1 MTGLTEVTGEGC
13 EGCGHWGSKGEKI
26 GADEQAGLSKVVQEV
41 ITDLKEHS
49 FSSVP

>member
-1 MTGLTEVTGEGC
+1 MRGVGTGAVE
-13 EGCGHWGSKGEKI
+13 GEKI
-26 GADEQAGLSKVVQEV
+26 GADEQAGLSKAVIEV

>member
-1 MTGLTEVTGEGC
+1 MRGVGTGAV
-13 EGCGHWGSKGEKI
+13 KGEKI
-26 GADEQAGLSKVVQEV
+26 GADEQTGLSKAVQEV